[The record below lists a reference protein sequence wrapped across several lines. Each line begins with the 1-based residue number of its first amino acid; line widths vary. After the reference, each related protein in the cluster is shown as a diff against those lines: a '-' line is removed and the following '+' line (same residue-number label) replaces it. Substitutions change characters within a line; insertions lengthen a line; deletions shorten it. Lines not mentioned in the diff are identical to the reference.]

1 MAFCIHCG
9 AEVAQD
15 ATFCHSCG
23 GAVRGETPAPSGTPV
38 EAQSPLGEVGA
49 PEMPARPEWPDLAEI
64 GTEAAPR
71 MPEAA
76 PSPWAGSA
84 EPGGGFSGTPDA
96 ESSEPPAGGWSGAP
110 AEPESWSPAAPEP
123 GSWAGTEPAPG
134 TWAAGSP
141 PAAPEPGSWA
151 PSPTPPPAASSW
163 PPSLGA
169 PPAPPA
175 APAAAW
181 PPSLQTPVPP
191 PPPAPVGAPVK
202 VPNYLVGSILSI
214 LCCCLPAGVV
224 SLIYAIQA
232 NSKADA
238 GLYDEAMA
246 AANTA
251 RTWLIVAV
259 ALGLVVT
266 VLGFGLQIL
275 GVLLS
280 SQG

>member
-9 AEVAQD
+9 AEVAHD

-23 GAVRGETPAPSGTPV
+23 GAVRGEAPTPAGTPI
-38 EAQSPLGEVGA
+38 EAQAPPGEMGA
-49 PEMPARPEWPDLAEI
+49 PEVSAPSDWTSSDLVPSE
-64 GTEAAPR
+64 G
-71 MPEAA
+71 PEA
-76 PSPWAGSA
+76 GVA
-84 EPGGGFSGTPDA
+84 EPGGWSSTTPEA
-96 ESSEPPAGGWSGAP
+96 EAPEPPAGGWSGGTEEPGAWSSAP
-110 AEPESWSPAAPEP
+110 PEP
-123 GSWAGTEPAPG
+123 GSWSGTEPAPG
-134 TWAAGSP
+134 TWASGAP
-141 PAAPEPGSWA
+141 PAAPGSWA
-151 PSPTPPPAASSW
+151 PSPPPPPAASSW

-169 PPAPPA
+169 PPAPPVPPVS
-175 APAAAW
+175 PAAAW
-181 PPSLQTPVPP
+181 PPSLQTPMSPP
-191 PPPAPVGAPVK
+191 PPPAAGGAPVK

-259 ALGLVVT
+259 ALGVVFS

-275 GVLLS
+275 GLLLS
-280 SQG
+280 SHG